1 MHSCRRA
8 LVRSWI
14 MAALVAE
21 ENVVLISSNK
31 AKESDSSIHVWNR
44 GLQFKVVM
52 AEAEMLSSI

>member
-1 MHSCRRA
+1 
-8 LVRSWI
+8 